1 MICVKQLQYVVIG
14 AKDLKAWERFA
25 VNFMGMTVSS
35 SDENALH
42 LRCDRVVS
50 RVQVVRSEQEDV
62 HAIGW
67 SVGSEADLDAFAA
80 QLRAAKIPYET
91 IAGAEAFARRVL
103 KLLRLRDPDGIVHEL
118 AWGVEVNDVLAFK
131 SSVVV
136 DGFASEQY
144 GLGHVV
150 LSIANLD
157 QSLRFFRDVLGQTIS
172 AHLYIHG
179 FQAIF
184 LRCNRR
190 HHSVAISMSNRPT
203 KLQHLQ
209 IEYNRFDDLGRAMD
223 RAEDLRIPVVAS
235 LGKHVS
241 DWVTSF
247 YVKAPSNLTVE
258 IGYGA
263 RLLPDEA
270 PTEFE
275 NFSGSIWGH
284 RKGMENA

>member
-1 MICVKQLQYVVIG
+1 MIRVKQLQYIVIG
-14 AKDLKAWERFA
+14 AKDLKGWERFA

-35 SDENALH
+35 HDGSALH
-42 LRCDRVVS
+42 LRCDRLVS
-50 RVQVVRSEQEDV
+50 RVQVVRSEHEDV

-67 SVGSEADLDAFAA
+67 SVGSEADLNAFAA
-80 QLRAAKIPYET
+80 QLRESKTPYET
-91 IAGAEAFARRVL
+91 ITGEDAFARKAI
-103 KLLRLRDPDGIVHEL
+103 KLLRLRDPDGIVHEV

-131 SSVVV
+131 SSAVV

-150 LSIANLD
+150 LSIANLE
-157 QSLRFFRDVLGQTIS
+157 QSRRFFCDVLGHTVTS
-172 AHLYIHG
+172 HLYIHG

-184 LRCNRR
+184 LRCNPR
-190 HHSVAISMSNRPT
+190 HHSVAISVSGRPG

-223 RAEDLRIPVVAS
+223 RAEDLGIPIVAT

-247 YVKAPSNLTVE
+247 YVKAPSGVTIE
-258 IGYGA
+258 MGFGA
-263 RLLPDEA
+263 RILPDDA